1 MNCDDS
7 ADSDNFT
14 DLEMELEQRVNP
26 LHLLPQLTMNSKG
39 AKCFD
44 FGTVKD
50 SDIDWMSIGSANK
63 IKLSDA
69 ASSESA
75 DCEVIK
81 GGDDMFDLISSS
93 SHNLD
98 AYSMASLGDYGGDFG
113 SAEKGKNS
121 SFCYT
126 PSGKSQLK
134 VKLL

>member
-1 MNCDDS
+1 MGEEVDFKIKCSECDRQ
-7 ADSDNFT
+7 NVIT
-14 DLEMELEQRVNP
+14 LDLTE
-26 LHLLPQLTMNSKG
+26 
-39 AKCFD
+39 
-44 FGTVKD
+44 VKIKWPEKK
-50 SDIDWMSIGSANK
+50 IDNK

-98 AYSMASLGDYGGDFG
+98 AYSMASLGDYGGDFS